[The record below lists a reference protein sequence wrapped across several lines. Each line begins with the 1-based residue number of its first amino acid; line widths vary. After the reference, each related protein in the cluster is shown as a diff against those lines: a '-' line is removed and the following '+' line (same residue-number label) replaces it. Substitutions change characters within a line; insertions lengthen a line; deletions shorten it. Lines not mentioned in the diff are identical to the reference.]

1 MRDPCQGLYRIGS
14 MEEDEARRRLCGIVQ
29 SSMKG
34 EKHIHL
40 FGRIVF
46 GDGLPSYGEFS
57 RQLLLY
63 SFLLT

>member
-1 MRDPCQGLYRIGS
+1 
-14 MEEDEARRRLCGIVQ
+14 
-29 SSMKG
+29 MKG